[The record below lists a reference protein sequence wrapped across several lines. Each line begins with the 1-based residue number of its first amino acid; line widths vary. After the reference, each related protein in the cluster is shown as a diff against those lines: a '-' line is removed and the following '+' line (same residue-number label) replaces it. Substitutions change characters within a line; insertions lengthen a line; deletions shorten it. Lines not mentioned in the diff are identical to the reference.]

1 MKNSVK
7 IYLKGML
14 MGICDIIPGI
24 SGGTIAF
31 ITGIYA
37 RLINAVKSFS
47 PSLILDLFQ
56 YPKNKGK
63 LIESIK
69 KLDLIFLDPPYKEKN
84 IKIILENIAKLKLL
98 KESGLIVLHRHKK
111 IKDDIGNKFTI
122 KRTVRYG
129 ISKIIFVKIN

>member
-69 KLDLIFLDPPYKEKN
+69 KLDLIFLITLVAGIGTAFLIMSRVISFLLDRYFAFTISFFIGLILASSTVIYKKIENHKPKN
-84 IKIILENIAKLKLL
+84 ILFGFE
-98 KESGLIVLHRHKK
+98 
-111 IKDDIGNKFTI
+111 
-122 KRTVRYG
+122 
-129 ISKIIFVKIN
+129 